1 MDKDYQ
7 NFVERMGS
15 FDDDL
20 DVITGKKEENL
31 AHHGIKGMRWGVR
44 RTEAQLGTSKKVFDA
59 SKNIVGETKNI
70 NSAARSAR
78 TTAKYKEAESLTDQ
92 ELKDR
97 VARMNL
103 EQQYSNLSAAKTSR
117 GQAYVQNTL
126 EVAGSVLAIAGSAA
140 TIALAVKQLKGLK
153 G

>member
-31 AHHGIKGMRWGVR
+31 AHHGIKGMHWGVR
-44 RTEAQLGTSKKVFDA
+44 RTEAQLGTDKKVLDA

-70 NSAARSAR
+70 NHI
-78 TTAKYKEAESLTDQ
+78 E
-92 ELKDR
+92 
-97 VARMNL
+97 
-103 EQQYSNLSAAKTSR
+103 
-117 GQAYVQNTL
+117 
-126 EVAGSVLAIAGSAA
+126 
-140 TIALAVKQLKGLK
+140 
-153 G
+153 

>member
-20 DVITGKKEENL
+20 DVITGKKEVTL
-31 AHHGIKGMRWGVR
+31 AHSGVLGMRWGVR
-44 RTEAQLGTSKKVFDA
+44 RTEAQLGTDKKVLDA

-70 NSAARSAR
+70 NSAARNAR
-78 TTAKYKEAESLTDQ
+78 TTAKYKEAEFLTDQ

-117 GQAYVQNTL
+117 GQSYVQNTL
-126 EVAGSVLAIAGSAA
+126 DVAGSVLAIAGSAA
-140 TIALAVKQLKGLK
+140 AIALAVKQLKG
-153 G
+153 

>member
-1 MDKDYQ
+1 MNNDYQ

-31 AHHGIKGMRWGVR
+31 AHHGIVGMRWGVR
-44 RTEAQLGTSKKVFDA
+44 RTEAQLGTDKKVFDA

-70 NSAARSAR
+70 NSSVRNAR

-92 ELKDR
+92 ELNDR
-97 VARMNL
+97 IARMNL
-103 EQQYSNLSAAKTSR
+103 EQQYSKVSAAYTSR
-117 GQAYVQNTL
+117 GQSYVENTL
-126 EVAGSVLAIAGSAA
+126 NVAGSVLVIAGFA
-140 TIALAVKQLKGLK
+140 TEIALAIKQLKG
-153 G
+153 

>member
-15 FDDDL
+15 FEDDL
-20 DVITGKKEENL
+20 DVITGKKEETL
-31 AHHGIKGMRWGVR
+31 AHHGVQGMHWGVR
-44 RTEAQLGTSKKVFDA
+44 RTEAQLRTDKKVFDA
-59 SKNIVGETKNI
+59 SSAAVRESKNI
-70 NSAARSAR
+70 NTAIRSAR
-78 TTAKYKEAESLTDQ
+78 TTNKLKEAESLTDQ

-126 EVAGSVLAIAGSAA
+126 DVAGSVLAIAGSAA
-140 TIALAVKQLKGLK
+140 TIALAVKQLKG
-153 G
+153 

>member
-1 MDKDYQ
+1 MNNDYQ

-31 AHHGIKGMRWGVR
+31 AHHGIKGMHWGVR
-44 RTEAQLGTSKKVFDA
+44 RTEAQLGTYKKVLDA

-126 EVAGSVLAIAGSAA
+126 DVAGSVLAIAGSAA
-140 TIALAVKQLKGLK
+140 AIALAVKQLKG
-153 G
+153 

>member
-31 AHHGIKGMRWGVR
+31 AHHGINGMHWGVR
-44 RTEAQLGTSKKVFDA
+44 RTEAQLGTDKKVLDA

-70 NSAARSAR
+70 NFAARSAR

-117 GQAYVQNTL
+117 GQSYVQNTL
-126 EVAGSVLAIAGSAA
+126 DVAGSVLAIAGSAA
-140 TIALAVKQLKGLK
+140 SIALAVKQLTRNVP
-153 G
+153 